1 MTKAQ
6 IMKRAHEIARTLEG
20 DYRARM
26 SIALCQTW
34 AEAKISTETTGQSP
48 ELKGVITMKE
58 QIKEIVEK
66 YKLYEPNTKKGMIAA
81 VSGAALKKNKADFDF
96 IKANKVAFLEYLREE
111 KAAEERRIEESAK
124 KEREWKVSIG
134 LDKLEAAINEQLK
147 YKAAFDK
154 AWKEGNG
161 RYPTKPED
169 HTAEIAKLY
178 PIAAAYRKAES
189 WSHAA
194 HYCKALAGEA
204 AKERIRNGEDYKQ
217 AIADMERK
225 WSEYCKQHSND

>member
-1 MTKAQ
+1 MQ
-6 IMKRAHEIARTLEG
+6 RAHEIARDLEG
-20 DYRARM
+20 DYRAIM
-26 SIALCQTW
+26 SIALRQAW
-34 AEAKISTETTGQSP
+34 AEAKISAETTGQSP

-58 QIKEIVEK
+58 QIKEIVAK

-81 VSGAALKKNKADFDF
+81 VNGVALKKNKADFDF
-96 IKANKVAFLEYLREE
+96 IKANKAAFLEYLREE
-111 KAAEERRIEESAK
+111 EAAEAHRIEESAK
-124 KEREWKVSIG
+124 KEREWKASIG
-134 LDKLEAAINEQLK
+134 LDKLEAAINEQME

-154 AWKEGNG
+154 AWEDGNG

-189 WSHAA
+189 WSNAA
-194 HYCKALAGEA
+194 HYCKATAGEA
-204 AKERIRNGEDYKQ
+204 AKERIRNGEDYKL